1 MTTADEKPRV
11 KTDLLVHEIYLSVQ
25 GESTWAGVPCTFVRL
40 TGCPLRCTYCDTEY
54 AFTGGQRMTLEAV
67 MAQVRELGCPLV
79 EVTGGEPLAQSA
91 CIGLLEALL
100 ADGRT
105 VMLETSGALPID
117 RVPREVH
124 KIVDMKCPSSG
135 EMACNLEANLGLLA
149 PHDEVK
155 FVMGTREDYEWSR
168 ELVRRHELEGR
179 VAAVL
184 FSCVFG
190 ALVPSTLVDWMLADK
205 LFGVRF
211 QLQAHKFIWPP
222 DERGV

>member
-54 AFTGGQRMTLEAV
+54 AFTGGQRMTQDA
-67 MAQVRELGCPLV
+67 
-79 EVTGGEPLAQSA
+79 
-91 CIGLLEALL
+91 
-100 ADGRT
+100 
-105 VMLETSGALPID
+105 D

-135 EMACNLEANLGLLA
+135 EMARNLEANLELLA

-168 ELVRRHELEGR
+168 ELVRRYELEGR

-190 ALVPSTLVDWMLADK
+190 ALEPHTLVDWMLADK

>member
-54 AFTGGQRMTLEAV
+54 AFTGGQRMTLDAV

-135 EMACNLEANLGLLA
+135 EMARNLEANLALLA

-168 ELVRRHELEGR
+168 ELVRRHDLEGR

-190 ALVPSTLVDWMLADK
+190 ALEPHTLVDWMLADK

-222 DERGV
+222 NERGV